1 LALQPGES
9 ILERRRFRKND
20 DMANLGETARQGKPA
35 LERALAGFDEAFEE
49 RLTEAIMTAIAD
61 ASRIDDCLVIR
72 TGESAAALVTV
83 LASMMALSP
92 SSTRSRAAIKQVA
105 DGFRRKLAAKVRAA
119 EHDPL
124 FSDFKSRVFGTD
136 ADDRARGGNA

>member
-1 LALQPGES
+1 MIMSAA
-9 ILERRRFRKND
+9 D
-20 DMANLGETARQGKPA
+20 TAAIDGTAGADTPK
-35 LERALAGFDEAFEE
+35 LERALAGFDQVFEE

-92 SSTRSRAAIKQVA
+92 ASTRSWAAIKQVA

-119 EHDPL
+119 EREPAFADL
-124 FSDFKSRVFGTD
+124 KARAFSTD
-136 ADDRARGGNA
+136 AADRERGGNA

>member
-1 LALQPGES
+1 MS
-9 ILERRRFRKND
+9 D
-20 DMANLGETARQGKPA
+20 
-35 LERALAGFDEAFEE
+35 LERAQAGFDRAFEE

-92 SSTRSRAAIKQVA
+92 AAARNRSAIKQTA
-105 DGFRRKLAAKVRAA
+105 DGFRHKLAAKVRAA
-119 EHDPL
+119 ERDPL
-124 FSDFKSRVFGTD
+124 FADFKARAFGSD
-136 ADDRARGGNA
+136 ADDRARGGRA